1 MVEIKKELLAPCGL
15 YCGVCSIYMAD
26 RDNNLK
32 FKQSLVKLYQP
43 FTKKP
48 EDISCTGCMS
58 DNKDKLFA
66 FCKTCGIRKCIKK
79 KGFEGCHECEEFPCS
94 RINRFPVPVGK
105 KVIMRAIPFWKENG
119 TEKYVEGEVKRYRC
133 PECGNP
139 LFRGAKRCNKCKITV
154 DVD

>member
-15 YCGVCSIYMAD
+15 YCGACSIYIAD

-43 FTKKP
+43 FTKIP
-48 EDISCTGCMS
+48 EDISCNGCMS
-58 DNKDKLFA
+58 DNQDNLFT

-105 KVIMRAIPFWKENG
+105 KVIMRAIPFWKEHG
-119 TEKYVEGEVKRYRC
+119 TEKYVEGEVKRYHC